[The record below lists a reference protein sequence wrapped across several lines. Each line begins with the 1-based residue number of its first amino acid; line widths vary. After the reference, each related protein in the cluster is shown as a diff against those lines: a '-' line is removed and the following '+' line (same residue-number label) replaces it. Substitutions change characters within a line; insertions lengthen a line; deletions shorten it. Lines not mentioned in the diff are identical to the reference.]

1 MVEILEKTTCYHCGE
16 DCRDEQIGVDGKSFC
31 CQGCH
36 TVYDILKGN
45 DMEAYYA
52 MEQSPGSKL
61 TEKNRDRWAY
71 LDHEEVQKKLITFK
85 DSRIS
90 KATFYIPAIH
100 CSSCIW
106 LLENLHKLNPHIR
119 SSMVNFTKKEVSINW
134 DDNEIS
140 LRKVVELLGSLGYDP
155 DISLH
160 QNKKKIPKKDKSA
173 YIKIGVAG
181 FCFGNIM
188 MLSLPEYLDSK
199 NLVEENYRLF
209 FTYLNLV
216 LVLPVVFYSASDFYR
231 SAWNGL
237 KYKYLNL
244 DLTIALGILV
254 IFGRSAYEMLTH
266 IGAGYMDSLSG
277 LVFFLLIGKWY
288 QSKTYEALG
297 FERDYN
303 SYFPVAATRIRDGE
317 EETVLLK
324 DLQTGD
330 RILIRNQELIPA
342 DAMLIKG
349 EGKVDYAFVTGESDP
364 IDKKC
369 GDFMYAGGR
378 QTGGMLEVEIQKP
391 VESSYLTQLWNQE
404 VFRKDNPHKL
414 SALVQSLSRR
424 FTFFIILLS
433 IITAIS
439 WYFIDPSKIWNT
451 VTAVLIVACPCA
463 LALVIPF
470 SFGNTL
476 RILGKW
482 GLYLKSAGA
491 VEALATTD
499 TLVFDKTG
507 TITHKN
513 KGKLNYTGSIDAASR
528 AAVKSLTRNSTHP
541 LSQAIYTS
549 LKKEDLMEVEDFQ
562 EVAGGGVSGT
572 VNGHGY
578 KIGSADFVGASST
591 DNASGATRVYVSH
604 EGKVLGHFE
613 FSSEYREGL
622 NELLEE
628 LKQENYG
635 LHLISGDNDREK
647 ERLKVYFDQL
657 HFNQHPM
664 DKLQYIRNLKDK
676 GKNVLMV
683 GDGLND
689 AGALKES
696 QLGISVSDDVYHF
709 SPACDVIMDAKSF
722 GKILK
727 SMKLA
732 KSSMKVINIAFILSF
747 LYNVI
752 GLSFA
757 VTAQLSPI
765 VCAILMPLSSVTI
778 VLFVTIAI
786 RYLAQR
792 MENSPKAVP
801 ETNPKINSVLQEVA

>member
-1 MVEILEKTTCYHCGE
+1 MAEILEKSICYHCGE
-16 DCRDEQIGVDGKSFC
+16 DCQDDLINTDDKTFC

-45 DMEAYYA
+45 GMEDYYA
-52 MEQSPGSKL
+52 MEKAPGSKRIG
-61 TEKNRDRWAY
+61 ENSDRWAY
-71 LDHEEVQKKLITFK
+71 LDHEEVLKSLISFT
-85 DSRIS
+85 DGRIS

-106 LLENLHKLNPHIR
+106 LLENLHKLNPNIR

-134 DDNEIS
+134 NENEIS
-140 LRKVVELLGSLGYDP
+140 LRKVVELLSSLGYDP

-160 QNKKKIPKKDKSA
+160 KNKKKSPIKDKSA

-216 LVLPVVFYSASDFYR
+216 LVLPVVLYSASDFYK

-303 SYFPVAATRIRDGE
+303 SYFPVAATRIKDGA

-342 DAMLIKG
+342 DAILIKG

-364 IDKKC
+364 IDKRS

-378 QTGGMLEVEIQKP
+378 QTGGMLEIEIQKP

-414 SALVQSLSRR
+414 SALVQNLSKR

-433 IITAIS
+433 IVTAIC

-482 GLYLKSAGA
+482 GLFLKSSGA
-491 VEALATTD
+491 VEALASTD

-513 KGKLNYTGSIDAASR
+513 KGKLHYSGSIDSTISTAL
-528 AAVKSLTRNSTHP
+528 KSLTRNSTHP
-541 LSQAIYTS
+541 LSQAIYAH
-549 LKKEDLMEVEDFQ
+549 LRDEVLEKVEDFQ
-562 EVAGGGVSGT
+562 EITGGGVSGI
-572 VNGHGY
+572 VGGRLY
-578 KIGSADFVGASST
+578 KVGSATFVGADSA
-591 DNASGATRVYVSH
+591 DNQNGATRVYVAQ
-604 EGKVLGHFE
+604 GDDVLGYYE

-622 NELLEE
+622 NEMLEE
-628 LKQENYG
+628 LKQENYE

-647 ERLKVYFDQL
+647 DRLKGYFDQL

-664 DKLQYIRNLKDK
+664 DKLEYIRALKEK
-676 GKNVLMV
+676 GKHVLMV

-722 GKILK
+722 DKILK

-778 VLFVTIAI
+778 VGFVTLAI

-792 MENSPKAVP
+792 LEIPRKATP
-801 ETNPKINSVLQEVA
+801 ETTLTINPILQKVA